1 MTTAMAQPNGF
12 LSPSIISNIVLKGDV
27 SALSPTEKVDYYNHI
42 CERIGLDPATQP
54 FQLLSLSGKQ
64 VMYATKG
71 AAEQLT
77 KLYGVSHEIR
87 ERATISDVH
96 IVYVRATE
104 VKTGRFEDSS
114 GAVTI
119 SNLKGD
125 ALCNA
130 LMKAETKAKRRST
143 LSLLGL
149 GMLDETE
156 VETIPNAQPVP
167 LLAAVPK
174 NETQVD
180 APEPVKVTIGAN
192 KVVDATPEQARAI
205 MDAQFGNRDGGKL
218 KWEDEIMPLGK
229 DANGKKFSQCTPFQL
244 SQAIKAWDTDA
255 AIQAK
260 YPTLRQHIIEFTNDK
275 GINL

>member
-149 GMLDETE
+149 GMLD
-156 VETIPNAQPVP
+156 
-167 LLAAVPK
+167 LAAVPK

>member
-1 MTTAMAQPNGF
+1 MNAITVPSNGF

-27 SALSPTEKVDYYNHI
+27 GGLQPAEKVQYYNHI

-54 FQLLSLSGKQ
+54 FQLLNLSGKQ
-64 VMYATKG
+64 VMYATKS

-77 KLYGVSHEIR
+77 KIYGISHEIKDR
-87 ERATISDVH
+87 TTINDVH

-114 GAVTI
+114 GAVSI
-119 SNLKGD
+119 GGLKAD

-156 VETIPNAQPVP
+156 VETIPNAQPIALVEESMP
-167 LLAAVPK
+167 DKGGHDPIVNATPAEAKAIADRELGTRKLAHEDEVMP
-174 NETQVD
+174 
-180 APEPVKVTIGAN
+180 IGA
-192 KVVDATPEQARAI
+192 KS
-205 MDAQFGNRDGGKL
+205 
-218 KWEDEIMPLGK
+218 
-229 DANGKKFSQCTPFQL
+229 NGKKFKDCSEFAL
-244 SQAIKAWDTDA
+244 KQALKACERKDVA
-255 AIQAK
+255 EK
-260 YPTLRQHIIEFTNDK
+260 YPTLKQHIEEFMNDS
-275 GINL
+275 GLPFN

>member
-87 ERATISDVH
+87 ERA
-96 IVYVRATE
+96 
-104 VKTGRFEDSS
+104 
-114 GAVTI
+114 TI

>member
-1 MTTAMAQPNGF
+1 MNAITVPSNGF

-27 SALSPTEKVDYYNHI
+27 GGLQPAEKVQYYNHI

-54 FQLLSLSGKQ
+54 FQLLNLSGKQ
-64 VMYATKG
+64 VMYATKS

-77 KLYGVSHEIR
+77 KIYGISHEIKDR
-87 ERATISDVH
+87 TTINDVH

-114 GAVTI
+114 GAVSI
-119 SNLKGD
+119 GGLKAD

-156 VETIPNAQPVP
+156 VETIPNAQPIALVEADP
-167 LLAAVPK
+167 IV
-174 NETQVD
+174 N
-180 APEPVKVTIGAN
+180 
-192 KVVDATPEQARAI
+192 ATPAEAKAI
-205 MDAQFGNRDGGKL
+205 ADRELGTRKL
-218 KWEDEIMPLGK
+218 AWEDEVMPKL
-229 DANGKKFSQCTPFQL
+229 GKKFKDCTPKQFQTAL
-244 SQAIKAWDTDA
+244 NAFEKDA
-255 AIQAK
+255 VVREK
-260 YPTLRQHIIEFTNDK
+260 YPTLKQHITEFMNDS
-275 GINL
+275 GMPF